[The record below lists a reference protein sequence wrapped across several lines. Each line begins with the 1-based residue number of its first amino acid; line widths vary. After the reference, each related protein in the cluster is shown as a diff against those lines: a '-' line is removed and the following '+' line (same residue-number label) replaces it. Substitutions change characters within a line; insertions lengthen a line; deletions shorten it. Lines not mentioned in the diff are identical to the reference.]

1 MAETMAQ
8 KTSAEKI
15 NAFLTR
21 NRKVILTVCACIV
34 AAVIVGTVCVV
45 VGARQTEN
53 GLAKLDAIAYA
64 LMQNASELAGDELA
78 ARQETAL
85 SALAALTGKGGIVG
99 TRANMLAGDLYFQRK
114 DYESAKD
121 AWLNAAGAKKHAYT
135 APICY
140 FNAASAAENAGDL
153 DTALDCYQKSAD
165 AAGFLLADH
174 ALFSVGRVLEAKQ
187 DYVAAADAYRRLNDA
202 SPDSDWASL
211 AKTRIIALKAS
222 GSID

>member
-1 MAETMAQ
+1 MAENTVQ

-21 NRKVILTVCACIV
+21 NRKVILTVCAFV
-34 AAVIVGTVCVV
+34 AAAVIVGTVCVV
-45 VGARQTEN
+45 VSVRQTEK

-64 LMQNASELAGDELA
+64 LMQNAAELAGDDLA

-99 TRANMLAGDLYFQRK
+99 TRANMLAADLYFQRK

-121 AWLNAAGAKKHAYT
+121 AWLKAAGAKKNAYT
-135 APICY
+135 APICR
-140 FNAASAAENAGDL
+140 FNAAAAAENAGDL
-153 DTALDCYQKSAD
+153 DTALDCYQKAAD

-174 ALFSVGRVLEAKQ
+174 ALFSVGRVYEAKQ
-187 DYVAAADAYRRLNDA
+187 DFAAAAEAYRRLNDA

-211 AKTRIIALKAS
+211 AKTRLIALKAS

>member
-1 MAETMAQ
+1 MAENTVQ

-21 NRKVILTVCACIV
+21 NRKVILTVCAFV
-34 AAVIVGTVCVV
+34 AAAVIVGAVCVV
-45 VGARQTEN
+45 VSARQTEK

-64 LMQNASELAGDELA
+64 LMQNAAELAGDDLA
-78 ARQETAL
+78 SRQETAL

-99 TRANMLAGDLYFQRK
+99 TRANMLAADLYFQRK

-121 AWLNAAGAKKHAYT
+121 AWLKAAGAKKNAYT
-135 APICY
+135 APICR
-140 FNAASAAENAGDL
+140 FNAAAAAENAGDL
-153 DTALDCYQKSAD
+153 DTALDCYQKAAD

-174 ALFSVGRVLEAKQ
+174 ALFSVGRVYEAKQ
-187 DYVAAADAYRRLNDA
+187 DFAAAAEAYRRLNDA

-211 AKTRIIALKAS
+211 AKTRLIALKAS